1 MSHPAIRISL
11 VNQNGEFKPGEI
23 IAGAVRLADA
33 PIGGELIVELKW
45 LTRGKG
51 SVDQA
56 TVQTMSWPI
65 SQAEG
70 EVSFQFNAP
79 REPLS
84 FRGRLIAIYWVVAAR
99 IRPKKA
105 QAEVEIVISPT
116 LAALY
121 AW

>member
-1 MSHPAIRISL
+1 MPHPAIRISL
-11 VNQNGEFKPGEI
+11 VNQNCEFKPGET

-33 PIGGELIVELKW
+33 PIGSELIVELKW

-65 SQAEG
+65 GQTEG

-84 FRGRLIAIYWVVAAR
+84 FRGRLIAICWVVAAR